1 MNDEVKVGK
10 LNAKIIKNNKYSKE
24 HEPELAAPQKCPLR
38 KLYFVIAIEILSY
51 LSDSIMLVTFGDI
64 SMHQSLWKGN
74 LLNGLS
80 SMPWGI
86 ILFAIGFFMILPIL
100 RYIKTLIKF
109 LINQYKL
116 QKQRE

>member
-1 MNDEVKVGK
+1 MNDEVKVEK
-10 LNAKIIKNNKYSKE
+10 LNAKIIKNNKFRKE
-24 HEPELAAPQKCPLR
+24 HEPELAALQKWPFI
-38 KLYFVIAIEILSY
+38 KLFLIIAIVFLSY
-51 LSDSIMLVTFGDI
+51 LTVSIMLITFGVI

>member
-1 MNDEVKVGK
+1 MNDEVKVEK
-10 LNAKIIKNNKYSKE
+10 LNAKIIKNNKFRKE
-24 HEPELAAPQKCPLR
+24 HEPELATLQKWHFI
-38 KLYFVIAIEILSY
+38 KLFLIIAIVFLSY
-51 LSDSIMLVTFGDI
+51 LTISVMLIPYGSI
-64 SMHQSLWKGN
+64 SMHQSHWKGN

-80 SMPWGI
+80 SIPWGI

>member
-1 MNDEVKVGK
+1 MKDEVKVEK
-10 LNAKIIKNNKYSKE
+10 QNEKISKNNKFRKE
-24 HEPELAAPQKCPLR
+24 QEREWAALQKCPFI
-38 KLYFVIAIEILSY
+38 KLLLVIAIEFLSY
-51 LSDSIMLVTFGDI
+51 LTVSIMLITFGVI
-64 SMHQSLWKGN
+64 SMHQSLWKLN
-74 LLNGLS
+74 LLNALS
-80 SMPWGI
+80 SMPWEI